1 MNTHKDRTAVVQGGQ
16 GRSEQDIRATGE
28 SLIFWACLA
37 VVVALAVAIGRAI
50 G

>member
-1 MNTHKDRTAVVQGGQ
+1 MTRPPLLRGGQ

-37 VVVALAVAIGRAI
+37 VVVALAVAIGMAI